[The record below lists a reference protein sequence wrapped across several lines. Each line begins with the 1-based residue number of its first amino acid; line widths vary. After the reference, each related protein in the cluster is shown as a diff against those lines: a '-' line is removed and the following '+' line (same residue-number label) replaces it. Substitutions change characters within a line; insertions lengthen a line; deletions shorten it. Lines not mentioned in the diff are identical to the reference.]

1 VLVALAAAA
10 AVLAAL
16 ATPAFGF
23 LARRIGLVVAP
34 RADRWHTRPTPL
46 LGGAAMAL
54 AILVALGVVL
64 PASRVSAVIIVGA
77 AATFALG
84 LLDDFRRM
92 APSTKLAG
100 QAIIA
105 AGLFFGGVRVEIIT
119 FEPVAFVV
127 TVLWVVGLM
136 NAMNLMDNMDGLAA
150 GIAAIASATLA
161 IAAYPE
167 TLPVALIGAVT
178 AGAAVGFLLHNF
190 SPARIFMGDSGSL
203 MLGFLLAAAAIVHTA
218 SSAANVGLAVLA
230 PLAVLALPLFDT
242 ALVTT
247 SRRLAGR
254 PISQGGRDH
263 TSHRLA
269 ALGLSDRGVVLFLY
283 VVAASLAGVALFT
296 EAVSGLV
303 LPLFALAAVAL
314 VLFGLFLYEVDV
326 YGNRSSETRKAGPI
340 ARGIATYGRFGA
352 EIALDLVLLTVAY
365 YLAFVLRF
373 EGFAETAWLYL
384 FVQTVPIVVSVQ
396 LLALVVFR
404 IYRTL
409 WRFLALTD
417 VLNMARAL
425 TVGGLAAA
433 ALLLVIAATPGYSRV
448 VLVLDWLLAASLV
461 IGFRASVV
469 WLRHWFTLRPQRGA
483 RKVLVIGA
491 TDAGALALR
500 LVARM
505 SDARYETVGF
515 LDDDPGKRYRRIAGV
530 PIVGTTDDLGAVLA
544 KYHVDLVLYANDL
557 PVSDESLVDRL
568 EETCRNFGA
577 EWRRF
582 ATSASQ
588 WSQSVQSR

>member
-1 VLVALAAAA
+1 
-10 AVLAAL
+10 
-16 ATPAFGF
+16 
-23 LARRIGLVVAP
+23 
-34 RADRWHTRPTPL
+34 
-46 LGGAAMAL
+46 
-54 AILVALGVVL
+54 
-64 PASRVSAVIIVGA
+64 
-77 AATFALG
+77 
-84 LLDDFRRM
+84 
-92 APSTKLAG
+92 
-100 QAIIA
+100 
-105 AGLFFGGVRVEIIT
+105 
-119 FEPVAFVV
+119 
-127 TVLWVVGLM
+127 
-136 NAMNLMDNMDGLAA
+136 MDGLAA
-150 GIAAIASATLA
+150 GITAIASAALA

-167 TLPVALIGAVT
+167 NIPVALIGAVT

-190 SPARIFMGDSGSL
+190 YPARIFMGDAGSL
-203 MLGFLLAAAAIVHTA
+203 TLGFLLAAAAILHTA

-230 PLAVLALPLFDT
+230 PLAVLALPIFDT

-269 ALGLSDRGVVLFLY
+269 ALGLTDRGVVLFLY
-283 VVAASLAGVALFT
+283 AVAASLAGVALYT

-303 LPLFALAAVAL
+303 LPLFALAVVAL

-326 YGNRSSETRKAGPI
+326 YGNRPREARRSGPI

-373 EGFAETAWLYL
+373 EGFAESAWLYL
-384 FVQTVPIVVSVQ
+384 FAQTVPVVVSLQ
-396 LLALVVFR
+396 LVALVAFR
-404 IYRTL
+404 AYRTL

-417 VLNMARAL
+417 VLNLARAI
-425 TVGGLAAA
+425 TAGALAAA
-433 ALLLVIAATPGYSRV
+433 VLLLVVTPLPGYSRV
-448 VLVLDWLLAASLV
+448 VLVLDWLLAAALV

-469 WLRHWFTLRPQRGA
+469 WLRHWFTVRPQRDA
-483 RKVLVIGA
+483 RKVLIIGA
-491 TDAGALALR
+491 TEAGALALR

-515 LDDDPGKRYRRIAGV
+515 LDDDPGKRYRRVAGV
-530 PIVGTTDDLGAVLA
+530 PIVGTTDDLAAVLA

-557 PVSDESLVDRL
+557 PVSDESLADRL
-568 EETCRNFGA
+568 EATCRSFGA
-577 EWRRF
+577 EWRQF

-588 WSQSVQSR
+588 LSQSFQSR

>member
-1 VLVALAAAA
+1 MPMRTRSFSTRWCRAISP
-10 AVLAAL
+10 AVGIN
-16 ATPAFGF
+16 T
-23 LARRIGLVVAP
+23 
-34 RADRWHTRPTPL
+34 T
-46 LGGAAMAL
+46 
-54 AILVALGVVL
+54 
-64 PASRVSAVIIVGA
+64 
-77 AATFALG
+77 
-84 LLDDFRRM
+84 
-92 APSTKLAG
+92 
-100 QAIIA
+100 
-105 AGLFFGGVRVEIIT
+105 
-119 FEPVAFVV
+119 
-127 TVLWVVGLM
+127 
-136 NAMNLMDNMDGLAA
+136 A
-150 GIAAIASATLA
+150 GITAIASAALA

-167 TLPVALIGAVT
+167 NIPVALIGAVT
-178 AGAAVGFLLHNF
+178 AGAAVGFLVHNF
-190 SPARIFMGDSGSL
+190 HPARMFMGDAGSL
-203 MLGFLLAAAAIVHTA
+203 MLGFLLASAAILHTA

-230 PLAVLALPLFDT
+230 PLAVLALPIFDT

-269 ALGLSDRGVVLFLY
+269 ALGLTDRGVVLFLY

-296 EAVSGLV
+296 EAVSGLI
-303 LPLFALAAVAL
+303 LPLFALAVVAL

-326 YGNRSSETRKAGPI
+326 YGNRKSETRKAGPI

-365 YLAFVLRF
+365 YLAFLLRF

-384 FVQTVPIVVSVQ
+384 FVQTIPIVVSLQ
-396 LLALVVFR
+396 LLSLVVFR
-404 IYRTL
+404 AYRTL

-433 ALLLVIAATPGYSRV
+433 AVLLVIAPIPGFSRV
-448 VLVLDWLLAASLV
+448 VLVLDWLLAAALV

-483 RKVLVIGA
+483 RKVLIIGA

-530 PIVGTTDDLGAVLA
+530 PIVGTTDDLAAALA

-568 EETCRNFGA
+568 EATCRNFGA
-577 EWRRF
+577 EWRQF

-588 WSQSVQSR
+588 LSQSFQSR

>member
-1 VLVALAAAA
+1 LVALTA
-10 AVLAAL
+10 AVAVLSAI
-16 ATPAFGF
+16 ATPAFGIV
-23 LARRIGLVVAP
+23 ARRFGLVVAP

-54 AILVALGVVL
+54 AILVALMVVL
-64 PASRVSAVIIVGA
+64 PTSRVSAVIIAGV

-100 QAIIA
+100 QAVIA
-105 AGLFFGGVRVEIIT
+105 AGLFFGGVRVEIVT
-119 FEPVAFVV
+119 FEPVAFVM

-136 NAMNLMDNMDGLAA
+136 NAVNLMDNMDGLAA
-150 GIAAIASATLA
+150 GITAIASAALA

-167 TLPVALIGAVT
+167 NIPVALIGAVT
-178 AGAAVGFLLHNF
+178 AGAAVGFLVHNF
-190 SPARIFMGDSGSL
+190 HPARMFMGDAGSL
-203 MLGFLLAAAAIVHTA
+203 MLGFLLASAAILHTA

-230 PLAVLALPLFDT
+230 PLAVLALPIFDT

-269 ALGLSDRGVVLFLY
+269 ALGLTDRGVVLFLY

-296 EAVSGLV
+296 EAVSGLI
-303 LPLFALAAVAL
+303 LPLFALAVVAL

-326 YGNRSSETRKAGPI
+326 YGNRKSETRKAGPI

-365 YLAFVLRF
+365 YLAFLLRF

-384 FVQTVPIVVSVQ
+384 FVQTIPIVVSLQ
-396 LLALVVFR
+396 LLSLVVFR
-404 IYRTL
+404 AYRTL

-433 ALLLVIAATPGYSRV
+433 AVLLVIAPIPGFSRV
-448 VLVLDWLLAASLV
+448 VLVLDWLLAAALV

-483 RKVLVIGA
+483 RKVLIIGA

-530 PIVGTTDDLGAVLA
+530 PIVGTTDDLAAALA

-568 EETCRNFGA
+568 EATCRNFGA
-577 EWRRF
+577 EWRQF

-588 WSQSVQSR
+588 LSQSFQSR

>member
-1 VLVALAAAA
+1 MAIAIIVALA
-10 AVLAAL
+10 
-16 ATPAFGF
+16 
-23 LARRIGLVVAP
+23 
-34 RADRWHTRPTPL
+34 
-46 LGGAAMAL
+46 
-54 AILVALGVVL
+54 VVL
-64 PASRVSAVIIVGA
+64 PTSHVSAVMIVGVA
-77 AATFALG
+77 ASFALG

-92 APSTKLAG
+92 APSTKLAA

-105 AGLFFGGVRVEIIT
+105 AGLYFGGVRVEIIS

-136 NAMNLMDNMDGLAA
+136 NAVNLMDNMDGLAA
-150 GIAAIASATLA
+150 GITAIASIALA

-167 TLPVALIGAVT
+167 NIPVVLIGVVT
-178 AGAAVGFLLHNF
+178 AGAAIGFLVYNF
-190 SPARIFMGDSGSL
+190 NPARIFMGDAGSL
-203 MLGFLLAAAAIVHTA
+203 MLGFLLASAAILHTA

-230 PLAVLALPLFDT
+230 PLAVLALPIFDT

-269 ALGLSDRGVVLFLY
+269 ALGLTDRGVVLFLY
-283 VVAASLAGVALFT
+283 VVAASLAGLALVT
-296 EAVSGLV
+296 EAVNGLV
-303 LPLFALAAVAL
+303 LPLFALAVVAL

-326 YGNRSSETRKAGPI
+326 YGRGAQTRKAGPI

-352 EIALDLVLLTVAY
+352 EVALDLVLLTVAY
-365 YLAFVLRF
+365 YLAFLLRF

-384 FVQTVPIVVSVQ
+384 FAQTVPVVVSVQ
-396 LLALVVFR
+396 LLALVAFR
-404 IYRTL
+404 AYRTL

-417 VLNMARAL
+417 VLLMARAL

-433 ALLLVIAATPGYSRV
+433 ALLLVIAPIPGYSRV
-448 VLVLDWLLAASLV
+448 VLVLDWLLAAALV
-461 IGFRASVV
+461 IGFRASLV

-483 RKVLVIGA
+483 RKVLIIGA

-500 LVARM
+500 LIARM
-505 SDARYETVGF
+505 SDARYEAVGF

-530 PIVGTTDDLGAVLA
+530 PIVGTTDDLATVLA

-568 EETCRNFGA
+568 EATCRNFGA
-577 EWRRF
+577 EWRQF
-582 ATSASQ
+582 ATAASQ
-588 WSQSVQSR
+588 LSQSFQSR

>member
-1 VLVALAAAA
+1 LVALAAGA
-10 AVLAAL
+10 AVVAAI
-16 ATPAFGF
+16 ATPAFGI
-23 LARRIGLVVAP
+23 LARRFGLVVAP
-34 RADRWHTRPTPL
+34 QADRWHSRATPL
-46 LGGAAMAL
+46 LGGAAMAI
-54 AILVALGVVL
+54 AIIVALVVIL
-64 PASRVSAVIIVGA
+64 PGSRASTVIIVGVA
-77 AATFALG
+77 ASFALG

-92 APSTKLAG
+92 SPTTKLAG

-136 NAMNLMDNMDGLAA
+136 NAINLMDNMDGLAA
-150 GIAAIASATLA
+150 GIAAIASVALA
-161 IAAYPE
+161 VAAYPE
-167 TLPVALIGAVT
+167 NIPVVLIGVVT
-178 AGAAVGFLLHNF
+178 AGAALGFLVYNF
-190 SPARIFMGDSGSL
+190 NPARIFMGDAGSM
-203 MLGFLLAAAAIVHTA
+203 MLGFLLAATAILHTA

-230 PLAVLALPLFDT
+230 PLAVLALPIFDT

-269 ALGLSDRGVVLFLY
+269 ALGLTDRGVVLFLY
-283 VVAASLAGVALFT
+283 AVAASLAGVALIAET
-296 EAVSGLV
+296 VSGLF
-303 LPLFALAAVAL
+303 LPLFALAVVAL

-326 YGNRSSETRKAGPI
+326 YGARPSDARKAGPV
-340 ARGIATYGRFGA
+340 AAGIATYGRFGA

-373 EGFAETAWLYL
+373 ESFPQSAWLYL
-384 FVQTVPIVVSVQ
+384 FAGTVPVVVSVQ
-396 LLALVVFR
+396 LVALVASR
-404 IYRTL
+404 AYRTL

-417 VLNMARAL
+417 VLLMARAL
-425 TVGGLAAA
+425 TVGTLVVA
-433 ALLLVIAATPGYSRV
+433 ALLLVVAPTPGYSKA
-448 VLVLDWLLAASLV
+448 VLVLDWLLAMALV
-461 IGFRASVV
+461 VGVRGAVV
-469 WLRHWFTLRPQRGA
+469 WLRHWFTLRPRSNA
-483 RKVLVIGA
+483 RKVLIIGA

-500 LVARM
+500 LIARM
-505 SDARYETVGF
+505 SDARYEAVGF

-530 PIVGTTDDLGAVLA
+530 PIVGTTDDLATVLP

-557 PVSDESLVDRL
+557 PVSDTSLVERL
-568 EETCRNFGA
+568 EATSRHFGA
-577 EWRRF
+577 EWRQF

-588 WSQSVQSR
+588 LSQSFQSR